1 MSCEMSHY
9 QLPLYF
15 DGELDRAGSREFEQ
29 HLGNCHE
36 CQQAL
41 ARLEELRGRLRDDS
55 FRFHAP
61 NALRQKL
68 QDELASART
77 PQKQRL
83 DTRAWMALAAS
94 WLIAV
99 LVGGG
104 ASALWHRHQGSERQ
118 QASGQIARDLFA
130 SHWRALAAVSPV
142 DVVSTDRHTVKPWFA
157 GKVAESPIVDD
168 FAAQGFPL
176 VGGRIDYVGD
186 TRVPTLVYRHG
197 KHLIDVFVFPQPLP
211 VSLPT
216 WTTWSWASSCTCLAA
231 FDRSRVHGRAG
242 SHERCRGV
250 LQAAYRRYGA
260 SSSGSSNRLEGN
272 W

>member
-1 MSCEMSHY
+1 MSCQMSHY

-41 ARLEELRGRLRDDS
+41 AGLEELRGRLRDDS
-55 FRFHAP
+55 FRFHVP

-77 PQKQRL
+77 PRKRRL

-104 ASALWHRHQGSERQ
+104 ASDLWHRYQGPERQ

-157 GKVAESPIVDD
+157 GRVAESPIVDD

-186 TRVPTLVYRHG
+186 TRVPTLVYRYG

-211 VSLPT
+211 ASLPA
-216 WTTWSWASSCTCLAA
+216 TTRQQGYEIRTTRLGDGYAA
-231 FDRSRVHGRAG
+231 VVTDMDDVELGKFMHLLG
-242 SHERCRGV
+242 GV
-250 LQAAYRRYGA
+250 R
-260 SSSGSSNRLEGN
+260 
-272 W
+272 